1 MSPGEFPH
9 QLLHVFLLPVV
20 GDPQDHEKLKQLPLP
35 VEFRSIT
42 HPDKLRVRVAV
53 LQVFERAMTTS
64 NKCFERL
71 DQTTLNRLR
80 PRLRE
85 FFR

>member
-9 QLLHVFLLPVV
+9 QLLHVFLRAVV
-20 GDPQDHEKLKQLPLP
+20 ANSENHQKLQQLPLP